1 MGLDVAIALVLPK
14 PRANVYSFPDNVCN
28 LNNLP
33 ISDEI
38 AVRWTQLRSP
48 DRGTCG
54 CQAGPVSGQFPF
66 RRHPPPMNL
75 NGLVCRKPK
84 E

>member
-38 AVRWTQLRSP
+38 AVVNMAPLAQNLF
-48 DRGTCG
+48 
-54 CQAGPVSGQFPF
+54 FP
-66 RRHPPPMNL
+66 
-75 NGLVCRKPK
+75 G
-84 E
+84 

>member
-1 MGLDVAIALVLPK
+1 LPK

-38 AVRWTQLRSP
+38 AVQHRGAAAAVVPILQNPTVPPIPLTQTAFGWQLP
-48 DRGTCG
+48 M
-54 CQAGPVSGQFPF
+54 FPTVG
-66 RRHPPPMNL
+66 HI
-75 NGLVCRKPK
+75 
-84 E
+84 

>member
-38 AVRWTQLRSP
+38 AVP
-48 DRGTCG
+48 CG
-54 CQAGPVSGQFPF
+54 VRDAI
-66 RRHPPPMNL
+66 L
-75 NGLVCRKPK
+75 LDA
-84 E
+84 

>member
-38 AVRWTQLRSP
+38 AVSFRNKMELIVRK
-48 DRGTCG
+48 TCG
-54 CQAGPVSGQFPF
+54 RNPSCASLRGEFTCPSHGG
-66 RRHPPPMNL
+66 H
-75 NGLVCRKPK
+75 
-84 E
+84 

>member
-38 AVRWTQLRSP
+38 AVINRS
-48 DRGTCG
+48 
-54 CQAGPVSGQFPF
+54 AYA
-66 RRHPPPMNL
+66 
-75 NGLVCRKPK
+75 
-84 E
+84 

>member
-1 MGLDVAIALVLPK
+1 LDVAIALVLPK

-38 AVRWTQLRSP
+38 AVRLFCFSMFTAEATVR
-48 DRGTCG
+48 D
-54 CQAGPVSGQFPF
+54 A
-66 RRHPPPMNL
+66 N
-75 NGLVCRKPK
+75 NII
-84 E
+84 

>member
-38 AVRWTQLRSP
+38 AV
-48 DRGTCG
+48 
-54 CQAGPVSGQFPF
+54 VKF
-66 RRHPPPMNL
+66 RL
-75 NGLVCRKPK
+75 
-84 E
+84 